1 MTTRTTTAALMLA
14 VMPACAT
21 NPATGRRQVMLVS
34 EAQEIEMGRQAD
46 QEAEAA
52 FGLYS
57 DQRVQAYVAG
67 LGKGL
72 AAGSERPNL
81 PWTFRV
87 VDDPVVNAFA
97 LPGGF
102 IYVTRG

>member
-1 MTTRTTTAALMLA
+1 MRTLARSTTLASAASLSLFA
-14 VMPACAT
+14 ACAT

-46 QEAEAA
+46 REVTSAI
-52 FGLYS
+52 GLYP
-57 DQRVQAYVAG
+57 DEDVQAYVAR
-67 LGKGL
+67 LGSEL
-72 AAGSERPNL
+72 AAVSERPSL

-87 VDDPVVNAFA
+87 VDDAAVNAFA

-102 IYVTRG
+102 N

>member
-1 MTTRTTTAALMLA
+1 MTTRAATTALILA
-14 VMPACAT
+14 VLPACAT

-52 FGLYS
+52 FGLYP
-57 DQRVQAYVAG
+57 DERVQAYVAG
-67 LGKGL
+67 LGKSL
-72 AAGSERPNL
+72 AASSERPTL

-87 VDDPVVNAFA
+87 VDDPIVNAFA

-102 IYVTRG
+102 I